1 MNTLVL
7 AAVAVATN
15 AAAGAFAPATPT
27 TNNLGTVVVEASR
40 LGQTAMNLP
49 QNVQVITKEDIARS
63 GARDVVDLLA
73 KAAPSVTL
81 SRLGG
86 SNPALTQIS
95 MGGYGENGFGRVLV
109 LVDGERLNNP
119 DMNAPNLAQVSLAS
133 VKQVEILSGPQIV
146 LHGDG
151 ASAGMINIVTEPDD
165 YEHHGAVEAHAG
177 SWGTAGASAAFR
189 GGIEEDGLL
198 YWASGAYDRSDGYR
212 DHSAF
217 DIYNANGGIRKN
229 WANGSWLR
237 VSAFYNDS
245 DYDLPGALTRAQW
258 RDDPKQS
265 TVTDDFY
272 RRTTYGLNA
281 TLNAQLNDENA
292 VRVTGAFSHRHM
304 KSRTYGYW
312 DVDYQLY
319 SYEVTPQWINT
330 ADVFG
335 LENEFLFGATFRHDR
350 NDAETPRNYGG
361 AKGRLARPTMAFF
374 AQDTLHFTDWF
385 ALQLGGRYERLW
397 MRDDREGSYNTPTS
411 RASNQ
416 YAYDAALLFR
426 PVDGLKAYIRF
437 SRFFRAP
444 FLDEH
449 DGTGEMLRPETGF
462 MTDVGADWTFLDD
475 FFLGGN
481 LYCSKVEDEIFY
493 NPYVGWGT
501 NMNSPNDTVR
511 EGLNLRAGWEREKL
525 AGVRLAYSLVRAEFD
540 GGQYDGKEI
549 PLVPEQTVSLT
560 GRVWL
565 WDDCVVFGGYRYQTT
580 QWSASDFRNTGAYAA
595 SRKEGRIPGFGLFH
609 VGVEYAPTFVDW
621 LRGFKV
627 GLTVDNLFD
636 KKYCDYATYGAYYYP
651 GVGRSWMLTMRYEF

>member
-7 AAVAVATN
+7 AAVAVATQ
-15 AAAGAFAPATPT
+15 AAVGASAPATPT

-40 LGQTAMNLP
+40 LGETPQNLP
-49 QNVQVITKEDIARS
+49 QNVQVITREEIARS
-63 GARDVVDLLA
+63 GAHDVADLLA

-81 SRLGG
+81 NRLGG

-109 LVDGERLNNP
+109 MVDGERLNNP
-119 DMNAPNLAQVSLAS
+119 DMNAPNLAQVSLAA
-133 VKQVEILSGPQIV
+133 VKQIEILTGPQTV

-151 ASAGMINIVTEPDD
+151 ASAGMINIVTEPTD
-165 YEHHGAVEAHAG
+165 YEHHGAVEAHVG
-177 SWGTAGASAAFR
+177 NWGTAGASMAFR
-189 GGIEEDGLL
+189 GGIEEDGVL

-229 WANGSWLR
+229 GANGSYLR

-265 TVTDDFY
+265 TATDDFY

-335 LENEFLFGATFRHDR
+335 LENEFIFGATFRHDR

-361 AKGRLARPTMAFF
+361 ANGRLSRPTMAFF
-374 AQDTLHFTDWF
+374 AQDTFHFTDWL

-411 RASNQ
+411 RTSNQ
-416 YAYDAALLFR
+416 YAYDVALLFR
-426 PVDGLKAYIRF
+426 PVDEFKAYIRF

-449 DGTGEMLRPETGF
+449 DGRGEMLRPETGF

-501 NMNSPNDTVR
+501 NMNASDDTVR
-511 EGLNLRAGWEREKL
+511 EGLNLRVGWERENV

-540 GGQYDGKEI
+540 GGEYDGKRI

-560 GRVWL
+560 GRVYL
-565 WDDCVVFGGYRYQTT
+565 WDDCFVFGGYRYQTT
-580 QWSASDFRNTGAYAA
+580 QWAASDFRNTGAYAA
-595 SRKEGRIPGFGLFH
+595 SRKAGRIPGFGLFH
-609 VGVEYAPTFVDW
+609 IGAEYAPTFVDW
-621 LRGFKV
+621 LRGFKI
-627 GLTVDNLFD
+627 GLTIDNLFD
-636 KKYCDYATYGAYYYP
+636 KKYCDYATYGANYWP
-651 GVGRSWMLTMRYEF
+651 GNGRSYMLTVRYEF